1 MAGRDG
7 SASVEGSVKRKRSA
21 LVDGEL
27 HMTWQHGRAVGRR
40 RVWWWW
46 PADWYRLA
54 VDREFRYWLRKRGCG
69 CGHDGAHECCCDTE
83 WEPSDG

>member
-1 MAGRDG
+1 VR
-7 SASVEGSVKRKRSA
+7 RKRSA

-27 HMTWQHGRAVGRR
+27 HMTWQDGRSVGCR

-54 VDREFRYWLRKRGCG
+54 VDRELRYWLRKR
-69 CGHDGAHECCCDTE
+69 ALEE
-83 WEPSDG
+83 R

>member
-1 MAGRDG
+1 
-7 SASVEGSVKRKRSA
+7 VKRKRSA

-54 VDREFRYWLRKRGCG
+54 VDREFRYWLRRRGCAPQREVSRG
-69 CGHDGAHECCCDTE
+69 AQPDREVIPVGECHDYIR
-83 WEPSDG
+83 PMP